1 MDNDKKI
8 DALIKEALSKEEAAY
23 YDKLEEKP
31 VLKQF
36 AGLYRG
42 KNSWMNYLVTFYI
55 LAAIGGC
62 VYAGFQFAEAETTKE
77 MLIWCLVML
86 ATFIMTAMLKIW
98 SWMQMDKGEVIREI
112 KRLELQLSV
121 IAGKKK

>member
-1 MDNDKKI
+1 MNSDKNI
-8 DALIKEALSKEEAAY
+8 DALIKEALSREEAEY

-42 KNSWMNYLVTFYI
+42 KNSWMNYMVAFYI
-55 LAAIGGC
+55 LAAIAGC
-62 VYAGFQFAEAETTKE
+62 VYAGFQFAAAETTKE
-77 MLIWCLVML
+77 MLAWCMVML
-86 ATFIMTAMLKIW
+86 GTFIMVAMLKIW
-98 SWMQMDKGEVIREI
+98 SWMQMDKGALIREI